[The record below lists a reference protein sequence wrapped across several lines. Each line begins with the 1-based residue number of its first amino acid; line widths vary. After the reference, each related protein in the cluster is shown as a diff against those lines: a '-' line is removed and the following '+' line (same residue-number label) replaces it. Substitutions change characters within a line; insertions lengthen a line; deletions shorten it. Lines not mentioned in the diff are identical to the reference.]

1 VEEGREVMGNEEM
14 LVLESKKERL
24 DPVADMASGVP
35 GNPAD

>member
-1 VEEGREVMGNEEM
+1 MEEGREVRGNEEM
-14 LVLESKKERL
+14 LVLERKERL